1 MKKILALTI
10 ILTAISLLNDYKN
23 KEIEIPK
30 EAIRFRV
37 IASSNSKED
46 QELKIKVKESI
57 EKDLQKVL
65 EGKTNINDS
74 RLALNSNIPTFKNSI
89 EKTLEEE
96 NKNISYTINYGENYF
111 PEKEYKDVVYKSGNY
126 ESLVVTL
133 GEGNGKNFWCVLFP
147 PLCNLEKEKDEKVE
161 YKFLVK
167 EILQK
172 YHF

>member
-1 MKKILALTI
+1 MKKILALIT
-10 ILTAISLLNDYKN
+10 ILTTISILNDYKSE
-23 KEIEIPK
+23 KIEIPK

-46 QELKIKVKESI
+46 QEIKMKVKESL

-65 EGKTNINDS
+65 KGKNNINDS
-74 RLALNSNIPTFKNSI
+74 RLALNKNIPTFENSI
-89 EKTLEEE
+89 KKTLDKE
-96 NKNISYTINYGENYF
+96 NKNISYTINYGNNYF

-147 PLCNLEKEKDEKVE
+147 PLCNLEKEKNEEVE